1 LLLQWKCAQAR
12 GKIKTGDCTMLYLLS
27 GALCL
32 VLFCAL
38 LHREPR
44 NFLNVIVLLAAA
56 ILLFIGFAETTKH
69 LDYINEFFYAFVFG
83 LVPLVLLVI
92 AVLLI
97 INGFYMLKKEGRRLP
112 NLLSLFAGFAIIAG
126 MIVIVALTVTSTL
139 NTVLMSVLWLGGIL
153 TIYISSTFAA
163 LLVYSLLYLKL
174 PRKLQCDYI
183 IVHGCGLLD
192 GERVSPLL
200 KGRADKAAEVY
211 HRLEGKAKLVLSGGR
226 GADEKISEA
235 QAMKDY
241 LLGQGFQ
248 PDDLILEDRSATTWE
263 NLRNVRDML
272 ESGGTR
278 HRYIFVTNDY
288 HVFRTSLFARKLG
301 MDAEGVG
308 CRTAMY
314 YWPSAFIREYAAVMV
329 RYKWISAAVLL
340 VWLALTVV
348 SLS

>member
-139 NTVLMSVLWLGGIL
+139 NTGISVFRQDQLFIHHVHHQLERAAAAGLLQQVFDVVFHRVGGDAQSLGD
-153 TIYISSTFAA
+153 
-163 LLVYSLLYLKL
+163 LLVFAGPGSAPAAPPAPAPSGRGCWRC
-174 PRKLQCDYI
+174 PRGRPASPPARRPRPHDPAAHVQQ
-183 IVHGCGLLD
+183 V
-192 GERVSPLL
+192 RVS
-200 KGRADKAAEVY
+200 VF
-211 HRLEGKAKLVLSGGR
+211 LVP
-226 GADEKISEA
+226 EA
-235 QAMKDY
+235 VA
-241 LLGQGFQ
+241 
-248 PDDLILEDRSATTWE
+248 
-263 NLRNVRDML
+263 
-272 ESGGTR
+272 
-278 HRYIFVTNDY
+278 
-288 HVFRTSLFARKLG
+288 
-301 MDAEGVG
+301 
-308 CRTAMY
+308 
-314 YWPSAFIREYAAVMV
+314 
-329 RYKWISAAVLL
+329 AAVLGL
-340 VWLALTVV
+340 LQETSAPAWR
-348 SLS
+348 S